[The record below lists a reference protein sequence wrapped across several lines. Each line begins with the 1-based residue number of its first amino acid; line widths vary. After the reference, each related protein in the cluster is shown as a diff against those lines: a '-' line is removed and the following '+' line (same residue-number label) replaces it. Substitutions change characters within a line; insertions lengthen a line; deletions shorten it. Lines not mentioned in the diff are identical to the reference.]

1 MKIDL
6 LLNTIQKLVKRK
18 LDGKFLQGEPLDCLL
33 SIIIQKQQK
42 IILNKL
48 NLDLMLSFLLKQ

>member
-1 MKIDL
+1 MKTDL

-18 LDGKFLQGEPLDCLL
+18 QDGKFLQGEQLDCLL